1 MLFLIVWE
9 VGRSA
14 KVFEKR
20 KIYKNNKKVISMYKY
35 SVTFIE
41 DGNKKII
48 SSNFKIQTMKT
59 YIDLCFSNRNIS
71 ELKIIRNYAN
81 GTEKDITTS
90 VNKFLLGD

>member
-1 MLFLIVWE
+1 
-9 VGRSA
+9 
-14 KVFEKR
+14 
-20 KIYKNNKKVISMYKY
+20 MYKY

-48 SSNFKIQTMKT
+48 SSNFKTQALKT
-59 YIDLCFSNRNIS
+59 YIDLLLCVRNIS

-90 VNKFLLGD
+90 VNKFLGD